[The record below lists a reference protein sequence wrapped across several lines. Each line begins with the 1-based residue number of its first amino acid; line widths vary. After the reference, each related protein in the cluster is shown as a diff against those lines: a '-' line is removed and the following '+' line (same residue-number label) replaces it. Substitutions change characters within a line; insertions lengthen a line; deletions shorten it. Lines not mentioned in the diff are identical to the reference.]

1 MPLQASKY
9 SNLKISSLSKQ
20 FSFTKIQSFSF
31 REEKCFFVWSYDKN
45 ISTFWHKRTFTN
57 CAMYALMQKFT
68 LIVSL
73 SQSDSNLKSKR
84 EHQIAIENTYCWTDT
99 SSYRFDELFLRIV
112 KIEHRIDQD
121 VSSINSLIKKK
132 LVEAQMTANSKTCMR
147 FFFCLLLSFVRSGR
161 ANLQTL
167 GRALILDD
175 SVWLRR

>member
-1 MPLQASKY
+1 
-9 SNLKISSLSKQ
+9 
-20 FSFTKIQSFSF
+20 
-31 REEKCFFVWSYDKN
+31 
-45 ISTFWHKRTFTN
+45 
-57 CAMYALMQKFT
+57 MYALMQKFT

-121 VSSINSLIKKK
+121 NLYQVTYQEKTRGSTDDGQFKK
-132 LVEAQMTANSKTCMR
+132 LHEI
-147 FFFCLLLSFVRSGR
+147 FFCLLLSFVRSGR

-167 GRALILDD
+167 GRA
-175 SVWLRR
+175 

>member
-1 MPLQASKY
+1 
-9 SNLKISSLSKQ
+9 
-20 FSFTKIQSFSF
+20 
-31 REEKCFFVWSYDKN
+31 
-45 ISTFWHKRTFTN
+45 
-57 CAMYALMQKFT
+57 MYALMQKFT

-84 EHQIAIENTYCWTDT
+84 EHQIAIENTT

-147 FFFCLLLSFVRSGR
+147 FFFVYCCHLCALGGPIYISTDTGAGLNSGR
-161 ANLQTL
+161 LSLTKALVWKSTDTGLKLFTFYKINNKQNFRKKKSRQNTQNA
-167 GRALILDD
+167 RNQFLILSSDCQI
-175 SVWLRR
+175 S

>member
-1 MPLQASKY
+1 
-9 SNLKISSLSKQ
+9 
-20 FSFTKIQSFSF
+20 
-31 REEKCFFVWSYDKN
+31 
-45 ISTFWHKRTFTN
+45 
-57 CAMYALMQKFT
+57 MYALMQKFT

-132 LVEAQMTANSKTCMR
+132 LVEAQMTAILKHPGSSR
-147 FFFCLLLSFVRSGR
+147 FGK
-161 ANLQTL
+161 QDT
-167 GRALILDD
+167 GY
-175 SVWLRR
+175 LRRCLQVIFSKFSFLKFAKKTQDI

>member
-1 MPLQASKY
+1 MIFKAAFSPLQASKY

-84 EHQIAIENTYCWTDT
+84 EHQIAIENTT

-132 LVEAQMTANSKTCMR
+132 LVEAQIWD
-147 FFFCLLLSFVRSGR
+147 FFFVYCCHLC
-161 ANLQTL
+161 AL
-167 GRALILDD
+167 GGPIYRH
-175 SVWLRR
+175 WGGP

>member
-1 MPLQASKY
+1 
-9 SNLKISSLSKQ
+9 
-20 FSFTKIQSFSF
+20 
-31 REEKCFFVWSYDKN
+31 
-45 ISTFWHKRTFTN
+45 
-57 CAMYALMQKFT
+57 MQKFT

-84 EHQIAIENTYCWTDT
+84 EHQIAIENTTCWTDT

-121 VSSINSLIKKK
+121 NLYQLTYQEKTRGSTDDGQFKK
-132 LVEAQMTANSKTCMR
+132 LHEI
-147 FFFCLLLSFVRSGR
+147 FFCLLLSFGRSGR

-175 SVWLRR
+175 SV

>member
-1 MPLQASKY
+1 
-9 SNLKISSLSKQ
+9 
-20 FSFTKIQSFSF
+20 
-31 REEKCFFVWSYDKN
+31 
-45 ISTFWHKRTFTN
+45 
-57 CAMYALMQKFT
+57 MYALMQKFT

-147 FFFCLLLSFVRSGR
+147 FFFLFTVVICALWAGQSTDTGAGLKLLPKLGTAADPFRFMDAHCWNFTKQSSFFQYQKGPDYDFK
-161 ANLQTL
+161 LC
-167 GRALILDD
+167 IF
-175 SVWLRR
+175 